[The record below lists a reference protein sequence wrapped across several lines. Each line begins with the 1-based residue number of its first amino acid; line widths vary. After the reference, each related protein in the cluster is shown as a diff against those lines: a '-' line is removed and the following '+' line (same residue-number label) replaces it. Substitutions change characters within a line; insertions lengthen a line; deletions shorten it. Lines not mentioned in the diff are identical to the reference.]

1 MIPYDS
7 RFKKKKQSMEQPKN
21 LPCSFCSKII
31 PTLGELLEH
40 EEKHE
45 QEFEAKA
52 KKNPN
57 IPYSS
62 INEENEQDEN
72 NEEN

>member
-1 MIPYDS
+1 MIPYDPK
-7 RFKKKKQSMEQPKN
+7 FAKKKNVGPPKN

-31 PTLGELLEH
+31 PTLGELIEH

-45 QEFEAKA
+45 QELEAKA

-57 IPYSS
+57 IPYSNL
-62 INEENEQDEN
+62 NEEDVEVT
-72 NEEN
+72 EET